1 MTVDEFIEKGFL
13 EEMNQKL
20 PQRIPHALR
29 DGDGVYNVVVK
40 STGIGGK
47 RMAVFFMGTLSPRAV
62 IIFNDDVCSFA
73 KQPFAN
79 IMFSAPT
86 LSAENNEL
94 SEFLT
99 KLYTGL

>member
-20 PQRIPHALR
+20 PHALM
-29 DGDGVYNVVVK
+29 DGDGVYKKVVVK
-40 STGIGGK
+40 STGVGGK
-47 RMAVFFMGTLSPRAV
+47 RMAVFFMSTLSPRAV

-79 IMFSAPT
+79 IIFSAPN

-99 KLYTGL
+99 KLYIGL

>member
-20 PQRIPHALR
+20 PHALR

-40 STGIGGK
+40 STGVGGEQV
-47 RMAVFFMGTLSPRAV
+47 AVFFFMGEDRPKAA
-62 IIFNDDVCSFA
+62 IIFNDADCF
-73 KQPFAN
+73 FTTYLLN
-79 IMFSAPT
+79 TTFHAPT
-86 LSAENNEL
+86 LSAEHKEL